1 MQTWTFAMQDLFEPH
16 DPHSP
21 MLLAIPSFS
30 ASMEAMMDTEIH
42 AEPPSPPKNSIE
54 RVNKSPDTVAETT
67 VTGIGASD
75 SATDAPDPVDV
86 VSDRE
91 GVFEDAD
98 KATDPPTTPD
108 DGEID
113 DSDDESA
120 PTTSDKEAK
129 AKHEPPPTVK
139 QLGDAME
146 DLKKL
151 LKPPRSDKRQNYKD
165 PSFDPKTI
173 KRLEA
178 MKLLCFNVLELEKAK
193 APGEKSRGIWTK
205 ASVTTARSLGHSTKN
220 SIKPGKKKAKE
231 L

>member
-1 MQTWTFAMQDLFEPH
+1 
-16 DPHSP
+16 
-21 MLLAIPSFS
+21 
-30 ASMEAMMDTEIH
+30 MEAMMDTEIH

-54 RVNKSPDTVAETT
+54 CVNESPDTVAETT

-113 DSDDESA
+113 DSDDESV

-139 QLGDAME
+139 QLEDAME
-146 DLKKL
+146 DLEKL
-151 LKPPRSDKRQNYKD
+151 LKPPRSDKHQNYKD
-165 PSFDPKTI
+165 PNFDPKTI